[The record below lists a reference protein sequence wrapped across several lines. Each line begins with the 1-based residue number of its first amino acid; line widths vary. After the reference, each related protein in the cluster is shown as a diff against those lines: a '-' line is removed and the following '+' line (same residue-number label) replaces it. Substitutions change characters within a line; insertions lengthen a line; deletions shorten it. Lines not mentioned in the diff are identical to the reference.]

1 MGKHGGKGT
10 WRKQTLGEGSGGV
23 YIFKV
28 KGSVAAGAGMEPP
41 APISSAGASIGRA
54 HRESRPPLRAGVWHG
69 FELGEAG

>member
-1 MGKHGGKGT
+1 M
-10 WRKQTLGEGSGGV
+10 

-28 KGSVAAGAGMEPP
+28 KTSIAAAAGIETP

-54 HRESRPPLRAGVWHG
+54 HRESRPPVRAGDVHG